1 MADCVV
7 ALDVGGTSMKGALVD
22 ASRTVRFQRTYP
34 TPVPDGPD
42 AVVRAIGDA
51 LEEVSAQATGL
62 GLNTPV
68 AAGLVVPGV
77 VDEVRGV
84 AVNAA
89 NIGWHDAPL
98 VQIVSERLGVP
109 VALSHD
115 VRGGGLAEST
125 MGAAAGARNSLFLAL
140 GTGIAACCIVDG
152 NTLSAGGYAGEAG
165 HVVVEPGG
173 EQCPCGQ
180 RGCLERVASAAAIA
194 RRYSQRSG
202 TQVAGAAEVADRVRA
217 GDEIA
222 IQVWDEGVDAL
233 VRVLTMCV
241 TMLGPEIVV
250 LGGGLAEAQDLLMD
264 PVRTAL
270 DKSLSFQRRPRVV
283 RASLGD
289 QAGCLG
295 AALLAWRTV
304 AVSRSGG
311 A

>member
-1 MADCVV
+1 VPDCVA

-22 ASRTVRFQRTYP
+22 ADRAVRFQRTYP
-34 TPVPDGPD
+34 TPVSDGPD

-51 LEEVSAQATGL
+51 LADVSAQADGL
-62 GLNTPV
+62 DLNAPV

-84 AVNAA
+84 AVSAA
-89 NIGWHDAPL
+89 NIGWHEVPL
-98 VQIVSERLGVP
+98 VPLMHDRLQLP

-115 VRGGGLAEST
+115 VRGGGLAEAT

-152 NTLSAGGYAGEAG
+152 ATLSAGGYAGEAG

-194 RRYSQRSG
+194 RKYTQRSG
-202 TQVAGAAEVADRVRA
+202 TKVAGAAEVAERVRA
-217 GDEIA
+217 GDEVA

-250 LGGGLAEAQDLLMD
+250 LGGGLAEADDLLMD

-270 DKSLSFQRRPRVV
+270 DKSLTFQRHPRVV
-283 RASLGD
+283 RATLGD

-304 AVSRSGG
+304 A

>member
-22 ASRTVRFQRTYP
+22 AARTVRFQRTFP

-42 AVVRAIGDA
+42 AVVQAIGDA
-51 LEEVSAQATGL
+51 LAEVSAQAAGL
-62 GLNTPV
+62 GLNAPV

-89 NIGWHDAPL
+89 NIGWHEVPL
-98 VQIVSERLGVP
+98 VQLVGDRLGVP

-152 NTLSAGGYAGEAG
+152 HTLSAGGYAGEAG

-202 TQVAGAAEVADRVRA
+202 AQVAGAAEVADLVRA

-222 IQVWDEGVDAL
+222 TQVWDEGVDAL

-283 RASLGD
+283 RATLGD

-304 AVSRSGG
+304 AVSQSGV

>member
-34 TPVPDGPD
+34 TPVADGPD

-51 LEEVSAQATGL
+51 MADVAAQAASL
-62 GLNTPV
+62 GLNAPV
-68 AAGLVVPGV
+68 AAGLVVPGT
-77 VDEVRGV
+77 VDEAGGV

-89 NIGWHDAPL
+89 NIGWHGVPL
-98 VQIVSERLGVP
+98 VSLMSSRLGVP

-152 NTLSAGGYAGEAG
+152 NTLSASGYAGEAG

-173 EQCPCGQ
+173 EPCPCGQ
-180 RGCLERVASAAAIA
+180 RGCLERVSSAAAIA

-202 TQVAGAAEVADRVRA
+202 TSVAGAAEVAALVRA
-217 GDEIA
+217 GDPVA
-222 IQVWDEGVDAL
+222 VAVWDEAVEAL

-264 PVRTAL
+264 PVATAL
-270 DKSLSFQRRPRVV
+270 DKSLSFQRHPRVV
-283 RASLGD
+283 RATLGD

-304 AVSRSGG
+304 EA